1 MFTQLTS
8 NVFLC
13 VSDETNFECKQFK
26 NFIEADNYFT
36 DNMKYNVKS
45 TMIDRCKFYPD
56 SFREKTLKKE
66 LIWLFKADVKTD
78 VKIVKDFNEKYMN
91 SQNNKTNLD

>member
-13 VSDETNFECKQFK
+13 VSDGIKFECKQFN

-36 DNMKYNVKS
+36 DQLKYDVKS

-56 SFREKTLKKE
+56 SLREKTLKRE
-66 LIWLFKADVKTD
+66 LISLFKNVDD
-78 VKIVKDFNEKYMN
+78 VKIVKEFNQKYMN
-91 SQNNKTNLD
+91 VQNNESN